1 MTSKKLKLHFS
12 EKWLLATSELKACIS
27 TFSQC
32 MCFGDPLETGVNALC
47 LTDFGVSLN
56 KSKSEEVV
64 KLKIYSGTELKQE
77 IRLIDPP
84 CGMCTFNVTIGD
96 STIQDLAVA
105 AGPHIYIYRKL
116 KPYFRITLPLLEVDT
131 QEEESWNK
139 AGEGELTPKQ
149 LQETLQNLRTER
161 RLLTARSLR
170 FIQLPP
176 TEAYE
181 FLEAY
186 RSVPLKRETAATCMG
201 KMYRHQSSPDAAECI
216 IIGTED
222 SALYIFDPA
231 TYAVL
236 TKIALPAIPV
246 HLCAT
251 GSFDVEYRIVV
262 SCRNATIY
270 QARRTTTTI
279 TDGIDVGSQIIGLVR
294 SDKSIV
300 TACMD
305 QTIKG
310 FSLSGRLLWSIR
322 QPSPILVITSLI
334 LPSHSFDGYVISLT
348 DGSVRLYRDKQLCDV
363 ILTWTQVTSGEM
375 NQGNPRKDAEKTDS
389 GEQMSADTSEAK
401 SVRPKWK
408 NLNWLESKAD
418 PVVACRF
425 GSFERESGSLALITQ
440 NGAMF
445 ILLVKRSAKFFP
457 LDVTNGSSSPV
468 VPRLQIPKRSKAF
481 MELAAR
487 EKQNAPEIHQKF
499 VHDLTSLKHT
509 VAKTFLVLLETRA
522 GPMAMPGAKQKLRLN
537 PQIHGLG
544 PTFVLSMEVVRTLTE
559 EDVGFPKFKIILHFD
574 ETVYQIRPS
583 MMVLPLLV
591 PNMTYKFV
599 SSIKA
604 LKDTRISDKIK
615 IHVLSSESCPGA
627 LFTTFVNV
635 PPFEPA

>member
-1 MTSKKLKLHFS
+1 MTSQKSKLQFS
-12 EKWLLATSELKACIS
+12 EKWLLATSELKACTS
-27 TFSQC
+27 TFSQS
-32 MCFGDPLETGVNALC
+32 MCFGDPLGTGVNALC
-47 LTDFGVSLN
+47 LTDFGISPN
-56 KSKSEEVV
+56 KSKSEDVL

-84 CGMCTFNVTIGD
+84 CGMCTFSVRIGD

-116 KPYFRITLPLLEVDT
+116 KPYFRITLPPLEVDT
-131 QEEESWNK
+131 QEEESWKK

-149 LQETLQNLRTER
+149 LQETLQNLHTER

-176 TEAYE
+176 TEACE

-186 RSVPLKRETAATCMG
+186 RSVPLKRETVATCMA

-216 IIGTED
+216 IVGIED
-222 SALYIFDPA
+222 SALYIFDPV
-231 TYAVL
+231 TYSVL

-251 GSFDVEYRIVV
+251 GSFDVDYRIVV

-279 TDGIDVGSQIIGLVR
+279 TAGIDVGSQIIGLVR
-294 SDKSIV
+294 SEKSIV

-305 QTIKG
+305 QTIKA

-322 QPSPILVITSLI
+322 QPSPILVITSMI
-334 LPSHSFDGYVISLT
+334 LPSHSFDGYVVSLT
-348 DGSVRLYRDKQLCDV
+348 DGTVRLYRDRQLCDV

-375 NQGNPRKDAEKTDS
+375 NRANPREDVEKTDL
-389 GEQMSADTSEAK
+389 EAQMSADSSEAK
-401 SVRPKWK
+401 SIRPKWK
-408 NLNWLESKAD
+408 NLHWLESKVD
-418 PVVACRF
+418 PIVACCF
-425 GSFERESGSLALITQ
+425 GSFERELGSLALVTQ
-440 NGAMF
+440 NGAML
-445 ILLVKRSAKFFP
+445 ILLVKRSAKFSP
-457 LDVTNGSSSPV
+457 SDMTNGSPSPV

-487 EKQNAPEIHQKF
+487 EKQNAPEIHRKF
-499 VHDLTSLKHT
+499 VRDLTFLKHT
-509 VAKTFLVLLETRA
+509 VAKTFLELLETRA

-537 PQIHGLG
+537 SQIFGLG
-544 PTFVLSMEVVRTLTE
+544 PTFVLSMEIVRTLSE
-559 EDVGFPKFKIILHFD
+559 EDVGFPKFKIVLHFD

-583 MMVLPLLV
+583 MLVLPLLV

-615 IHVLSSESCPGA
+615 IHVLSSDSCSGP